1 MKLGEP
7 SLSLVVK
14 PITSFLNT
22 LQVLAKLTKICS
34 KIKEKVTVYC
44 VKYVKE
50 MLSKYV
56 LLIERTASQSLK
68 LSFIHRSD

>member
-22 LQVLAKLTKICS
+22 LQVLAKLTKIGS
-34 KIKEKVTVYC
+34 KIKEKLTVYC
-44 VKYVKE
+44 VKLVK
-50 MLSKYV
+50 
-56 LLIERTASQSLK
+56 
-68 LSFIHRSD
+68 